1 MINCSTSCQLT
12 ISIQLPEKIDD
23 RLNKYLKLHQ
33 DIIFLIESI
42 NYRLMLIEGTINE
55 RSLKLMADHVEIK
68 ESVDEQE
75 AGQQESNLDDFFA

>member
-1 MINCSTSCQLT
+1 MT